1 MDYTAKENFQEGNL
15 TRDKEPALSLPN
27 EKWAQK
33 LKQELVVS
41 GYSTKTMKMYLCY
54 FNEFARAIKKP
65 VEQAERDD
73 VMAFLAEKKEKGNA
87 SNATLALAHAALHFF
102 FHKVAHKNIVE
113 DITIAKKA
121 KKLPT
126 VLSKEEIRKLIKAA
140 SSGATA

>member
-73 VMAFLAEKKEKGNA
+73 VMAFLAKKKRKEMQA
-87 SNATLALAHAALHFF
+87 MQRLRWRMPHCISFS
-102 FHKVAHKNIVE
+102 IR
-113 DITIAKKA
+113 
-121 KKLPT
+121 LPT
-126 VLSKEEIRKLIKAA
+126 K
-140 SSGATA
+140 T